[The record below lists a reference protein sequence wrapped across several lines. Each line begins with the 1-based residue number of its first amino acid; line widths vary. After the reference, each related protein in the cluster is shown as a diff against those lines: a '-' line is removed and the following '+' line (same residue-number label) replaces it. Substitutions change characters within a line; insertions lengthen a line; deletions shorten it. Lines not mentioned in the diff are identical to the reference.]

1 MGTQTLRKNRRSA
14 LNPPRA
20 IKTDCELLQTEE
32 PTNELGADEP
42 EQRNWKGIIIAVLV
56 ICSVIGMIITSVM
69 LLTPPDTGPR
79 IKGNRTTLKQFLDG
93 DFNRVFT
100 T

>member
-1 MGTQTLRKNRRSA
+1 MAEDDNF
-14 LNPPRA
+14 
-20 IKTDCELLQTEE
+20 DDD
-32 PTNELGADEP
+32 ELGADEP

-93 DFNRVFT
+93 DFNVRSFNGT
-100 T
+100 WISSKSLPHLSISSKS